1 MPMTEPLR
9 TIAVAVVVHEGRVL
23 VGRRSPAAVEAPGLA
38 EFPGGKVEPR
48 ETSAEA
54 AARECLEEAGI
65 AIEVG
70 SRSFGFASTQTR
82 PNLLVSFHWATPVDP
97 AALPKP
103 PFAWIPLAQLPQLD
117 FPAANAPVVA
127 MLIEDQGGS

>member
-1 MPMTEPLR
+1 MPQTLR

-23 VGRRSPAAVEAPGLA
+23 VGRRSPDAAEAPGLD
-38 EFPGGKVEPR
+38 EFPGGKVEPH

-54 AARECLEEAGI
+54 AARECLEESGI

-70 SRSFGFASTQTR
+70 SRSFGIASTRTR
-82 PNLLVSFHWATPVDP
+82 PNFLVNFHWARPVDP

-103 PFAWIPLAQLPQLD
+103 PFMWIPIEQLPKLQ
-117 FPAANAPVVA
+117 FPAANAAILA
-127 MLIEDQGGS
+127 MLLEDQGGS